1 MATAHIP
8 TGVLR
13 SGETAPAATLAALK
27 DKSAKT
33 YYHMVPGASFIM
45 PDGLRIEFRGGQFVT
60 ADQEIIAEL
69 DKIVNKNTSQIY
81 TKQDAKESQLAAA
94 AKAAADAAENTPAA

>member
-8 TGVLR
+8 TGILR

-27 DKSAKT
+27 DKTAKT

-45 PDGLRIEFRGGQFVT
+45 PDGLRVEFRGGQFIT
-60 ADQEIIAEL
+60 TDLEIIGEL
-69 DKIVNKNTSQIY
+69 DKVVNKNTSQIY
-81 TKQDAKESQLAAA
+81 TKEAAKEAQVAAA
-94 AKAAADAAENTPAA
+94 AKAAADAADNTPAA